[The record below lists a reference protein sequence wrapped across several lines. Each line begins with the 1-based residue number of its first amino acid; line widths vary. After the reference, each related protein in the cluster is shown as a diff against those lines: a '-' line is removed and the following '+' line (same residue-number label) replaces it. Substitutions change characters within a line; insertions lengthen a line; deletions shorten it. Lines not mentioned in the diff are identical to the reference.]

1 MAATALA
8 IAAAASEETSML
20 LRQHTTLFFLRSL
33 ITESVVNL
41 NAMTQ
46 LKVAAARNGN
56 HCSETIDASTFSRL
70 QTRERVPVRF
80 PEITLATQR

>member
-8 IAAAASEETSML
+8 IAAAAREETSML
-20 LRQHTTLFFLRSL
+20 LQQHTTLFFFRSL
-33 ITESVVNL
+33 VTESVVNL

-46 LKVAAARNGN
+46 LKVAAARDGN
-56 HCSETIDASTFSRL
+56 HFNETIDASAFSRL

-80 PEITLATQR
+80 PAITLATQR

>member
-20 LRQHTTLFFLRSL
+20 LRQHTILFFLRNL

-56 HCSETIDASTFSRL
+56 HFNEIIEASTFSRL
-70 QTRERVPVRF
+70 QTREKVPVRF
-80 PEITLATQR
+80 PAIMLSTHW

>member
-8 IAAAASEETSML
+8 IAAAASEETLML
-20 LRQHTTLFFLRSL
+20 LRQHTTFFFSRSL
-33 ITESVVNL
+33 VTESVVNL

-56 HCSETIDASTFSRL
+56 HFNETVDVFPLA
-70 QTRERVPVRF
+70 RF
-80 PEITLATQR
+80 QHDI

>member
-20 LRQHTTLFFLRSL
+20 LRQHTTLFFFRSL
-33 ITESVVNL
+33 VTESVVNL

-46 LKVAAARNGN
+46 LMVAAARNGN
-56 HCSETIDASTFSRL
+56 HFNETIDASTFSRL
-70 QTRERVPVRF
+70 QTRETMMKMV
-80 PEITLATQR
+80 I